1 MAPSSMLEEILHHDR
16 VIVVT
21 ALLSVVA
28 LSWLWVALGAG
39 MDISAVE
46 MTRMPRDMVMTPAV
60 WTAGYAALMVSMW
73 FVMMVAMMLPSA
85 TPMLLIFARVSRRE
99 RAAERPWVPTGIFA
113 SGYLAAWA
121 CFSVGAVAMQW
132 GLEESGLLS
141 AMMVTTTTWL
151 GAAILITVPLV
162 VHINAARGSGWL
174 PRHQGLYAM
183 PTRKSLIGACVPASA
198 EFVCAFTNPE
208 VSKLVYR
215 YSILPRI
222 VSVIAYS
229 TPAPAVQPLDL
240 PPVVTKGAAPV
251 TAKARE
257 GLPVAQPPVPKT
269 RKRSN
274 ATPSRPRIEP

>member
-1 MAPSSMLEEILHHDR
+1 MAPPSMLEEVLHRDR
-16 VIVVT
+16 VIVVV

-28 LSWLWVALGAG
+28 LSWLWVSLGAG
-39 MDISAVE
+39 MDMSAVE

-99 RAAERPWVPTGIFA
+99 RAAERFWLSTGIFA

-151 GAAILITVPLV
+151 GAAILITAGLWQTTPIKHACLRQCRSPSASWPPTGASDAV
-162 VHINAARGSGWL
+162 V
-174 PRHQGLYAM
+174 
-183 PTRKSLIGACVPASA
+183 
-198 EFVCAFTNPE
+198 
-208 VSKLVYR
+208 
-215 YSILPRI
+215 
-222 VSVIAYS
+222 
-229 TPAPAVQPLDL
+229 
-240 PPVVTKGAAPV
+240 
-251 TAKARE
+251 
-257 GLPVAQPPVPKT
+257 
-269 RKRSN
+269 RS
-274 ATPSRPRIEP
+274 

>member
-1 MAPSSMLEEILHHDR
+1 MALPSMLDEVLRRDR
-16 VIVVT
+16 AIVVV
-21 ALLSVVA
+21 ALLSVIA

-39 MDISAVE
+39 MDMSAVE

-151 GAAILITVPLV
+151 GAAILITAGLWQTTPIKHACLRQCRSPVSFLATHWRAGRGGAFWMGLTHGAYCLGCCWILMALLFFGGVMNLWWVGGLAACVLLEKTLPIGHWLAYAVGGALV
-162 VHINAARGSGWL
+162 VWGVCL
-174 PRHQGLYAM
+174 
-183 PTRKSLIGACVPASA
+183 VAS
-198 EFVCAFTNPE
+198 
-208 VSKLVYR
+208 S
-215 YSILPRI
+215 
-222 VSVIAYS
+222 
-229 TPAPAVQPLDL
+229 
-240 PPVVTKGAAPV
+240 
-251 TAKARE
+251 
-257 GLPVAQPPVPKT
+257 
-269 RKRSN
+269 
-274 ATPSRPRIEP
+274 